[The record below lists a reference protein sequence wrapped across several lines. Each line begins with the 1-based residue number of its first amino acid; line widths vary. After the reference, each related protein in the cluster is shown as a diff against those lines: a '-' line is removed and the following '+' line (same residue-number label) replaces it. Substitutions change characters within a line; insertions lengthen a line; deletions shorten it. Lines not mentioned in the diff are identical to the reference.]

1 MREVVKDFQSEIRGA
16 WRFRWAAMIVAWV
29 ICVLGWGSV
38 FLLPDQFAAEA
49 RFYVN
54 TTTRL
59 DEVMDGVVIEADA
72 GSQLALVRQA
82 MLSRPVLNEVARKT
96 DLDIR
101 ARTPLEKE
109 ELIERLR
116 ETVRIESMST
126 RRDSDDGIYVITYRD
141 LSRAKG
147 VAVVDTLL
155 ETFKKDFVTG
165 QSVGSDETVRF
176 LERRI
181 TDYEVQL
188 TEQEQAIAAFK
199 RQNVGLLPGESG
211 GYFERMQSSI
221 SELEE
226 LQDMLRI
233 ATDRRNALRDQLR
246 GEQPF
251 LNGDSDIPGGTITTP
266 RTELEERIVELE
278 DFLQELLLRYT
289 DRHPDVLAVQDQ
301 LAQLY
306 ERRRAEN
313 EALAEAGGIEGMAM
327 ADNPVYQEVQIALNE
342 ANVVVATIQ
351 GQVTAQQ
358 TRVTDLRAKVDVIP
372 VIEAQLAEL
381 TRDYEQV
388 SEVYAE
394 LRGRLEQER
403 LRKSRIGWEGVNFQI
418 IDPPIASIEPVAP
431 NRPRLLVAVLF
442 GGLLAGA
449 GVAYL
454 MHQLKPVFVD
464 TRSLMQSTGLP
475 VLGAVSMTWLSRHQ
489 TRRRVE
495 ASSLA
500 VVALTLIVA
509 LVLVLVFQEAGV
521 EAGAK
526 VRRMAQL

>member
-1 MREVVKDFQSEIRGA
+1 MRETVKDVQSEIRGA
-16 WRFRWAAMIVAWV
+16 WRFRWVAMIVAWV
-29 ICVLGWGSV
+29 ICALGWGIV
-38 FLLPDQFAAEA
+38 FLMPDQYAAEA

-101 ARTPLEKE
+101 ARTPKEKE
-109 ELIERLR
+109 ALLEGLR
-116 ETVRIESMST
+116 STVKIESMTT
-126 RRDSDDGIYVITYRD
+126 RRDADDGIYFITYRD
-141 LSRAKG
+141 ANRSKG

-181 TDYEVQL
+181 TDYQEQL

-211 GYFERMQSSI
+211 GYFERMQTAMT
-221 SELEE
+221 ELDE
-226 LQDMLRI
+226 LKGHLRL

-251 LNGDSDIPGGTITTP
+251 LNGDSDVLGGSITTP

-278 DFLQELLLRYT
+278 DLLQELLLRYT
-289 DRHPDVLAVQDQ
+289 DRHPDVMAVRAQ
-301 LAQLY
+301 LDQLY
-306 ERRRAEN
+306 ERRREEN
-313 EALAEAGGIEGMAM
+313 EALAEAGGIEGVAM
-327 ADNPVYQEVQIALNE
+327 SDNPVYQEVQIALNE
-342 ANVVVATIQ
+342 ANVVVATLE
-351 GQVTAQQ
+351 GQVTAQEV
-358 TRVTDLRAKVDVIP
+358 RVTDLRAKVDVIP
-372 VIEAQLAEL
+372 VIEAQLSEL

-388 SEVYAE
+388 STVYAE

-403 LRKSRIGWEGVNFQI
+403 IRKSRIGWEGVNFQI
-418 IDPPIASIEPVAP
+418 IDPPVASIEPVAP
-431 NRPRLLVAVLF
+431 NRPLLLVFVLF
-442 GGLLAGA
+442 CGLGAGA
-449 GVAYL
+449 GVAYV
-454 MHQLKPVFVD
+454 MHQLRPVFVD
-464 TRSLMQSTGLP
+464 TRSLMQATGLP
-475 VLGAVSMTWLSRHQ
+475 VLGAVSMTWMKRHQ
-489 TRRRVE
+489 TRRRIE

-500 VVALTLIVA
+500 VVALTLVIA

-526 VRRMAQL
+526 IRRMALL